1 MRETNVGIPAV
12 DCKHDVHYDNPNG
25 FRGQRVG
32 FLTEFFWALFMVG
45 VPIGCFTLALVWW
58 ALKGGHFKEALDID
72 ALEHEIKV
80 MGWSDK
86 KRTKKGIDQ
95 ASGTQHPLQKKW
107 ARFGGGFYGIV
118 AFFTYIIVEVLDV
131 VSVIS
136 NFGGFFD
143 FLKQLNLNVIID
155 LIVQAITNFVMAM
168 AWPWYWLNRI
178 DTDFVW
184 IWFVMAYAG
193 YWAGLRLARLL
204 IKRSSQ
210 VVT

>member
-25 FRGQRVG
+25 FRGQGVG
-32 FLTEFFWALFMVG
+32 FLIEFFWALFMVG

-58 ALKGGHFKEALDID
+58 ALKGGHFKETLDID
-72 ALEHEIKV
+72 ALEREIKV

-86 KRTKKGIDQ
+86 KRTKKGIEQ
-95 ASGTQHPLQKKW
+95 ASGKQHPLQKKW

-131 VSVIS
+131 VSVIA
-136 NFGGFFD
+136 NFGGFIE
-143 FLKQLNLNVIID
+143 FLKQLNFNVFID
-155 LIVQAITNFVMAM
+155 LLVQAFTNFAMAM

-210 VVT
+210 AET

>member
-12 DCKHDVHYDNPNG
+12 DCKHDVHYGNPNG
-25 FRGQRVG
+25 FRGQGVG
-32 FLTEFFWALFMVG
+32 FLIEFFWALFMVG

-86 KRTKKGIDQ
+86 KRTKKGIKT
-95 ASGTQHPLQKKW
+95 ATGTQHPLQKKW
-107 ARFGGGFYGIV
+107 GKFGGGFYGIV
-118 AFFTYIIVEVLDV
+118 AFFTYIVVEVLEV
-131 VSVIS
+131 LSVIS
-136 NFGGFFD
+136 NFGGFID

-155 LIVQAITNFVMAM
+155 MFVQAITNFVMAM
-168 AWPWYWLNRI
+168 AWPWYWLERI

-204 IKRSSQ
+204 IKRNSQ
-210 VVT
+210 ALT